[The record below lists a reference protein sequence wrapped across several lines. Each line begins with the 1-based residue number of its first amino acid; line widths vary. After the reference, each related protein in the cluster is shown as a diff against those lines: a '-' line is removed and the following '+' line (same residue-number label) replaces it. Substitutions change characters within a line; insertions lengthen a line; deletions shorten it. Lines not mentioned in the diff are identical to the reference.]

1 MDTLCS
7 SNGSS
12 MPTVSTLYKEKQ
24 MLLADTERAVDK
36 LVEMV
41 VSIKRIGQ

>member
-12 MPTVSTLYKEKQ
+12 MPIVSTLYKEKQ
-24 MLLADTERAVDK
+24 MLPADTERAVDK
-36 LVEMV
+36 LMEMV
-41 VSIKRIGQ
+41 VSIKRIGH